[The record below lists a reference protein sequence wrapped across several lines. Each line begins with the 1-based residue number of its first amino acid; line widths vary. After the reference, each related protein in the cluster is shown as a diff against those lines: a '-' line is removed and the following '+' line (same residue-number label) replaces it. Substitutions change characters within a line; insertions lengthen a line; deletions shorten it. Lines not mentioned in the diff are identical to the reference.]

1 MSSDL
6 PVLPWLPPELRP
18 YYVELV
24 EATNLQPSEVPAHV
38 EAVCLAHEEEMD
50 LNAVTLYAG
59 TNVMSPAARRLLA
72 SSVGTRP
79 SMGYP
84 GAKYQTG
91 VRRIEWLEVLTAG
104 LCRRIF
110 RAAFAE
116 VRLQSGTLA
125 NLAVYAALT
134 EPGDTVMVLPEGAG
148 GHFSHHAIGAAGVRG
163 LRLVEIPFDPNQMNV
178 DVDGLRRLAREC
190 RPRLIVLGAS
200 LFLFPHPVRE
210 VAEIAR
216 EVGARVMYDAAHVA
230 GLIAGRRFQ
239 APLDEG
245 ADVMTCS
252 TYKSFGGPPGGLI
265 LSAAAEVA
273 EAIDR
278 AAYPGLTANY
288 DASRLP
294 ALAVAA
300 SEVLEFWSAYAD
312 ACIANA
318 RHFALA
324 LADQGF
330 RVVGADVGYTASHH
344 VALDVADLGGGEIV
358 ARRLEPAR
366 ILTSSIRLPWDAP
379 GQPATGV
386 RLGVQEVT
394 RWGFGPAQ
402 MEQVA
407 RWMRRVLL
415 DGEEPATVANEVAA
429 LRRDFRT
436 VRYCFPDHS

>member
-1 MSSDL
+1 MSSDS
-6 PVLPWLPPELRP
+6 PVLPWLPSDLHR
-18 YYVELV
+18 YYRALV
-24 EATNLQPSEVPAHV
+24 EATDLSPVDVPARV
-38 EAVCLAHEEEMD
+38 RAACAAHEEEVD
-50 LNAVTLYAG
+50 LGAITLYAG
-59 TNVMSPAARRLLA
+59 TNVMSPGARRLLA

-84 GAKYQTG
+84 GDKYQTG
-91 VRRIEWLEVLTAG
+91 VQRIEWLEVLTAG

-125 NLAVYAALT
+125 NLAAYAALT
-134 EPGDTVMVLPEGAG
+134 EPGDTVMVLPEGGG
-148 GHFSHHAIGAAGVRG
+148 GHLSHHAIGAAGVRG
-163 LRLVEIPFDPNQMNV
+163 LRLVETPFDPDQINV
-178 DVDGLRRLAREC
+178 DVDGLRRLARQH

-210 VAEIAR
+210 AAEIAS
-216 EVGARVMYDAAHVA
+216 EVGARLMYDAAHVA
-230 GLIAGRRFQ
+230 GLIAGGRFQ

-252 TYKSFGGPPGGLI
+252 TYKSFGGPPGGLV
-265 LSAAAEVA
+265 LSAAADVA
-273 EAIDR
+273 QAVDR
-278 AAYPGLTANY
+278 AAYPGMTANY

-300 SEVLEFWSAYAD
+300 AEVLEFWPAYAE

-318 RHFALA
+318 RHLARA

-330 RVVGADVGYTASHH
+330 RVVGAAAGYTASHH
-344 VALDVADLGGGEIV
+344 VALDVAGLGGGETV
-358 ARRLEPAR
+358 ARRLGEAR

-379 GQPATGV
+379 GRPASGL

-394 RWGFGPAQ
+394 RWGFGLLQ

-407 RWMRRVLL
+407 HWMRRVLL
-415 DGEEPATVANEVAA
+415 EGEAPAAVAA
-429 LRRDFRT
+429 EVKTLRQEFRT
-436 VRYCFPDHS
+436 VGYCFPDGG